1 MLLHGCSLLPQD
13 KLQAFQRQL
22 VLSSEIR
29 QQRGRPALIGAQL
42 CDQELQLLAGHLVQR
57 LRARCRHRLL
67 LAPLCL
73 KRLHTRRR
81 PGELLLR
88 RGRQGLRFARPLRQ
102 GTRLAHPL
110 LEQLLH
116 LPPHGG
122 HLRRRLVALAPR
134 PFPHVPQHRLRTLQL
149 CLQPLLPVQRPPL
162 LPRRRTRCSGLRSP
176 RVPRLLLGGGGVR
189 VRVCRW
195 LSPGVR
201 GSCLHRRVACR
212 VSPLLHRDA
221 QRVDAG
227 GNLFA
232 QRSIAFGALP
242 SGLLNHPLHTLQL
255 CADVRHN
262 VRTQLFQVRC
272 RPHRL
277 PQPCDLL
284 AQRSVARRLLRRRRH
299 SRLRDRLT
307 HPLHKRVAVEAATT
321 RLCRL
326 LRRLQ
331 KPGGNPQLCLHGRHN
346 AALPRRHRLPDAPHH
361 LCPQVAVLHLRRA
374 RGRGRS
380 LCRLRPTHRRHRR
393 RRL

>member
-284 AQRSVARRLLRRRRH
+284 AQRSVALRLLRRPVPIGLLHVRRLH
-299 SRLRDRLT
+299 RCGNGRHLVPQSQALFGALRSRLFDSLT
-307 HPLHKRVAVEAATT
+307 NAPQRFLEIGSQTCICEA
-321 RLCRL
+321 
-326 LRRLQ
+326 
-331 KPGGNPQLCLHGRHN
+331 GGC
-346 AALPRRHRLPDAPHH
+346 
-361 LCPQVAVLHLRRA
+361 
-374 RGRGRS
+374 
-380 LCRLRPTHRRHRR
+380 THRRTDVRGDFLTQR
-393 RRL
+393 S